1 MKKTTYLIFTF
12 FLFSC
17 SSIQQDVIQHKRVWI
32 SVESVNE
39 TDNNPNFFYLAE
51 IKQNLNEFEFQVE
64 QNGITTI
71 YKLPSNKLTLLYEM
85 EMGLKD
91 IQTNNPIH
99 QKIIINT
106 NKTKRTYKVNTD
118 LIANFITGL
127 KKK

>member
-17 SSIQQDVIQHKRVWI
+17 SSIQQAAIQHKRVWI

-64 QNGITTI
+64 QNGVTTI